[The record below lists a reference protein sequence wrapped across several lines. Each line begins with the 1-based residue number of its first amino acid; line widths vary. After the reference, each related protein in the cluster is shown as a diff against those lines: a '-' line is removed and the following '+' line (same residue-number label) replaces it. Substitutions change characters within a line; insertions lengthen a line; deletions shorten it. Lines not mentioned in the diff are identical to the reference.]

1 MKDINFFNKD
11 KNLFN
16 IFFKIWIS
24 TTSSWCTIRK
34 ILRADERKM
43 SPPPLPKSPRTP
55 LILISIIYFFL
66 VLKHAW
72 SPFFGYSLTNLKCI
86 K

>member
-43 SPPPLPKSPRTP
+43 SPHYTKA
-55 LILISIIYFFL
+55 L
-66 VLKHAW
+66 VR
-72 SPFFGYSLTNLKCI
+72 P
-86 K
+86 